1 MTRKQVMIFGAIV
14 VLIALNVWR
23 WLPESDPV
31 AISRDAASPSEVE
44 SLALRVADAG
54 IASQPMR
61 RDLFYRV
68 APEQRTTGDANPARR
83 PATPP
88 ILVKSAEELALEQA
102 QTEFAGIHVI
112 GIVFRNGR
120 GQAYLEAA
128 GKSELVGVGDNFGS
142 FKVTAIRQDAVEL
155 SGVDTTAGGRIPL
168 AGSQ

>member
-1 MTRKQVMIFGAIV
+1 MTRKQGIIFGAIGI
-14 VLIALNVWR
+14 LAALNIWR
-23 WLPESDPV
+23 WLPEGDAPV
-31 AISRDAASPSEVE
+31 ARQDSASPKEVE
-44 SLALRVADAG
+44 QLALRVADAG
-54 IASQPMR
+54 IASQAMR

-68 APEQRTTGDANPARR
+68 APEQRTTGIANPARR

-88 ILVKSAEELALEQA
+88 VPVKSPEEIALEEAQA
-102 QTEFAGIHVI
+102 EFAGIHVI

-142 FKVTAIRQDAVEL
+142 FKVTVIRQDAVEL
-155 SGVDTTAGGRIPL
+155 SGVDTAAGGRIPL